1 MLDIYNRKM
10 FKKNGKAPVFFER
23 NFKCQHLQLQVV
35 PVIKDDAT
43 VVKKEFLDQA
53 SSREM
58 DLNEVRYRVPPRQL
72 SLGKETVP

>member
-1 MLDIYNRKM
+1 MY
-10 FKKNGKAPVFFER
+10 KKNGKAPVFFER

-58 DLNEVRYRVPPRQL
+58 DLNEVDTGILPENF
-72 SLGKETVP
+72 SLGKFQPDP